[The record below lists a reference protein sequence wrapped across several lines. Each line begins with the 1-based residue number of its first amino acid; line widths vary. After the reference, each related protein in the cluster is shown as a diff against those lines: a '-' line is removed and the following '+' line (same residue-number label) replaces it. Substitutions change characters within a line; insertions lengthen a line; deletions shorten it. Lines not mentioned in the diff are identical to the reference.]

1 MTTRGPND
9 PGRVGELVA
18 ALTIE
23 ERRIEF
29 AIGQIAR
36 AAKNDEI
43 EWLDL
48 DIACRHDASLWSSRE
63 LEVARGGRPA
73 PPGRKLTGPRRPSQA
88 QARYPI
94 TLSLSSPAS
103 SRP

>member
-1 MTTRGPND
+1 MTTRRPND

-23 ERRIEF
+23 ERRIELT
-29 AIGQIAR
+29 ISQVAR

-48 DIACRHDASLWSSRE
+48 DNACGHDASLWSST
-63 LEVARGGRPA
+63 EVAVAWGGPSA
-73 PPGRKLTGPRRPSQA
+73 SSDLKLTDPRGSSQGPA
-88 QARYPI
+88 QVGDYIEPQLA
-94 TLSLSSPAS
+94 
-103 SRP
+103 